1 VTSRSSAGVAG
12 LTPSDPPA
20 ASASDGSLPSLPPL
34 DQAEGYAERA
44 RDDVLGVDPQ
54 GQLDDVLRRRP
65 PDLVVRVARQGVQ
78 VREEV
83 VRHDLVVLGA
93 PVGAGYLGQRRDRR
107 GRRRRRRRRAPPA
120 GPARRRRAARHAH
133 EHEAQDLELRAHAL
147 ADDRLAVPDQRG
159 QERDQLGRREL
170 PPHLQGHLAE
180 HPDVHEALQRDGAA
194 DVPLEAREEGQ
205 VVVDRQV
212 LEPGLGRGGRGRALG
227 LRRRRG
233 RGLAAPGRGL
243 GLLLLLLLVA
253 HAGVHTAAGLPLPC
267 RGIPSSHCAPH
278 TVLLTLYSSH
288 CVLLTLYSAP
298 LFRLPPHGPAA
309 NANIPEMGSCNLLR
323 QPLLLSFT
331 DSTGS
336 QLESSSADLTRPKP
350 QTPHARR
357 RCWTSRNAGDP
368 SLALAGFFLSGATT
382 MRALYSWPLIDSR
395 ASVNRAASVQAARS

>member
-1 VTSRSSAGVAG
+1 MGV
-12 LTPSDPPA
+12 
-20 ASASDGSLPSLPPL
+20 
-34 DQAEGYAERA
+34 
-44 RDDVLGVDPQ
+44 
-54 GQLDDVLRRRP
+54 
-65 PDLVVRVARQGVQ
+65 LV
-78 VREEV
+78 
-83 VRHDLVVLGA
+83 
-93 PVGAGYLGQRRDRR
+93 RR
-107 GRRRRRRRRAPPA
+107 GRGLLSAYSSSWSPCRRRRRRRRRRAPPA

-243 GLLLLLLLVA
+243 GLLLLLLLLLLVA

-278 TVLLTLYSSH
+278 TVLLTL
-288 CVLLTLYSAP
+288 
-298 LFRLPPHGPAA
+298 
-309 NANIPEMGSCNLLR
+309 
-323 QPLLLSFT
+323 
-331 DSTGS
+331 
-336 QLESSSADLTRPKP
+336 
-350 QTPHARR
+350 
-357 RCWTSRNAGDP
+357 
-368 SLALAGFFLSGATT
+368 
-382 MRALYSWPLIDSR
+382 
-395 ASVNRAASVQAARS
+395 